1 MSRYVSHLPPPDSID
16 AAHHVYHHLGCRKF
30 SAPSRCLQFHLDSD
44 FVTDLARQCPK
55 IVGAKLICGNLG
67 KLQRLSASLPASKFS
82 PFAGKADFLLPGL
95 VVGSRGVISALAN
108 LVPKVHV
115 EVIRLYNG
123 GEIQKAQEIQAMLS
137 IADWAL
143 LKMGVSGVKA
153 ANVKWFGYGN
163 SLARKPLPQIEPVAI
178 QEDISSAVQAV
189 IDLEMQLPSAKL

>member
-1 MSRYVSHLPPPDSID
+1 M
-16 AAHHVYHHLGCRKF
+16 
-30 SAPSRCLQFHLDSD
+30 
-44 FVTDLARQCPK
+44 
-55 IVGAKLICGNLG
+55 GAKLTCGNLG

-115 EVIRLYNG
+115 EIIRLYNG
-123 GEIQKAQEIQAMLS
+123 GEIQKAQEIQAKVS
-137 IADWAL
+137 TADWAL

-163 SLARKPLPQIEPVAI
+163 SSARKPLPQIEPAAI
-178 QEDISSAVQAV
+178 QADMASVLQAV
-189 IDLEMQLPSAKL
+189 IDLEMQLPNAKL